1 MNENYSDQFE
11 ELSKSINNCIDL
23 LEEAIDT
30 CNDRKIL
37 SLIEEAHTALDQ
49 LANIL
54 TKYE

>member
-1 MNENYSDQFE
+1 MNEYCSDQFE
-11 ELSKSINNCIDL
+11 DLSKSINNCIEL

-37 SLIEEAHTALDQ
+37 GLIEEAHTALDQ

-54 TKYE
+54 NKYE